1 MQLTYIEKNIRSALG
16 KIKYGLVLTI
26 IFAIVVVGYGVFVT
40 LFSSPVHVGVDE
52 ELYISMA
59 RTFHYEGKFMM
70 GGELL
75 NYNCVLY
82 SMLISLAYYFY
93 SPERIM
99 LIIRLIGVI
108 LMCSSVYPIGL
119 LAYRVLKDKRK
130 AVFITVVLSM
140 MPYMFDVAYA
150 MQEVLSYPLFC
161 WLVLFLYELNDK
173 DSNHNTIACI
183 LIISVISVF
192 LVYTKTYL
200 FCVPIIINVVL
211 IKRVIKDRNE
221 ILKTV
226 RMLILY
232 DVMYIIGVVGIYWGI
247 YAING
252 FQRGTNHYST
262 QISGLFP
269 ITISTILCGISC
281 CVVYIGFFVV
291 CTGLL
296 PFISVCSKQDNCEH
310 QDGELIDFHVFGVFI
325 LVVEIVFMIIITE
338 MGLNPLPGKFL
349 FRYFQVFVPGI
360 MILALKRSGENYDG
374 RKIILWCEISLIIC
388 LIYFLFENGIS
399 HNAIIDGHIFLLIE
413 NISRNILPHFNVII
427 TVVTIIAAPI
437 VGRLLMKGHNQIRII
452 CGLLT
457 VAILTLFIVQWIQL
471 PYYTNIIAKGREIQQ
486 DSISIAH
493 FLNDN
498 NIDNVYYIQQEEEN
512 PYLRNFYGAIK
523 QDYIVC
529 SSDTINKY
537 IDTSKRSVYIVPKL
551 EGEID
556 SRFIERDISLHNYRL
571 FIGNSEK
578 ENE

>member
-1 MQLTYIEKNIRSALG
+1 MQQKFIEKNIRSILNN
-16 KIKYGLVLTI
+16 IKYGVVLTI
-26 IFAIVVVGYGVFVT
+26 IFVIMVVGYGVFAS
-40 LFSSPVHVGVDE
+40 LFSSPIHVGVDE

-108 LMCSSVYPIGL
+108 SMCSSVYPVGL

-161 WLVLFLYELNDK
+161 WLILLLYELYDK
-173 DSNHNTIACI
+173 DSGINKIACI
-183 LIISVISVF
+183 LIITMLSVF

-200 FCVPIIINVVL
+200 FCVPIIINVVS
-211 IKRVIKDRNE
+211 IKRVIKDRNKVLE
-221 ILKTV
+221 TV
-226 RMLILY
+226 KIMMMY
-232 DVMYIIGVVGIYWGI
+232 DVMYIIGFVSVYIGI

-252 FQRGTNHYST
+252 FQTGSNHYSS

-281 CVVYIGFFVV
+281 CVVYLGFFVV
-291 CTGLL
+291 CTGLV
-296 PFISVCSKQDNCEH
+296 PFIAVCSKQDNCEE
-310 QDGELIDFHVFGVFI
+310 QDRELIDFHVLGVLI

-360 MILALKRSGENYDG
+360 MILALKRSDEKYDG
-374 RKIILWCEISLIIC
+374 RKIILWCEIPLVIC

-413 NISRNILPHFNVII
+413 NISRYIIPHFNVII
-427 TVVTIIAAPI
+427 TGVAILSAPVAGWI
-437 VGRLLMKGHNQIRII
+437 FIKGRNQIRII

-457 VAILTLFIVQWIQL
+457 VAISVLFIIQWIQL
-471 PYYTNIIAKGREIQQ
+471 PYYTNVIAKGSEIQH

-493 FLNDN
+493 YLNDN
-498 NIDNVYYIQQEEEN
+498 NIENVYYIQQEEEN

-529 SSDTINKY
+529 NSETIKEYVDTNK
-537 IDTSKRSVYIVPKL
+537 KNVYIVPYT
-551 EGEID
+551 EGKTD
-556 SRFIERDISLHNYRL
+556 SRFIECNIALYNYRM
-571 FIGNSEK
+571 FIENPEGN
-578 ENE
+578 NE

>member
-1 MQLTYIEKNIRSALG
+1 MQQKFIEKNIRSILNN
-16 KIKYGLVLTI
+16 IKYGVVLTI
-26 IFAIVVVGYGVFVT
+26 IFVIMVVGYGVFVS
-40 LFSSPVHVGVDE
+40 LFSSPIHVGVDE

-108 LMCSSVYPIGL
+108 SMCSSVYPVGL

-161 WLVLFLYELNDK
+161 WLILLLYELYDK
-173 DSNHNTIACI
+173 DSGINKIACI
-183 LIISVISVF
+183 LIITILSVF

-200 FCVPIIINVVL
+200 FCVPIINVVS
-211 IKRVIKDRNE
+211 IKRVIKDRNKVLE
-221 ILKTV
+221 TV
-226 RMLILY
+226 KIMMMY
-232 DVMYIIGVVGIYWGI
+232 DVMYIIGFVSVYIGI

-252 FQRGTNHYST
+252 FQTGSNHYSS

-281 CVVYIGFFVV
+281 CVVYLGFFVV
-291 CTGLL
+291 CTGLV
-296 PFISVCSKQDNCEH
+296 PFIAVCSKQDNCEE
-310 QDGELIDFHVFGVFI
+310 QDRELIDFHVLGVLI

-360 MILALKRSGENYDG
+360 MILALKRSDEKYDG
-374 RKIILWCEISLIIC
+374 RKIILWCEIPLVIC

-413 NISRNILPHFNVII
+413 NISRYIIPHFNVII
-427 TVVTIIAAPI
+427 TGVAILSVPVTGWIF
-437 VGRLLMKGHNQIRII
+437 MKGRNQIRII

-457 VAILTLFIVQWIQL
+457 VAISVLFIIQWIQL
-471 PYYTNIIAKGREIQQ
+471 PYYTNVIAKGSEIQQ

-493 FLNDN
+493 YLNDN
-498 NIDNVYYIQQEEEN
+498 NIENVYYIQQEEEN
-512 PYLRNFYGAIK
+512 TYLRNFYGAIK
-523 QDYIVC
+523 QNYIVC
-529 SSDTINKY
+529 NSETIKEYVDTNK
-537 IDTSKRSVYIVPKL
+537 KNVYIVPYT
-551 EGEID
+551 EGKTD
-556 SRFIERDISLHNYRL
+556 SRFIECNIALYNYRM
-571 FIGNSEK
+571 FIENPEGN
-578 ENE
+578 NE